1 MLVGSDDYI
10 LNLLNHESKNINES
24 LSIIEGIS
32 KKHNVDLNQ
41 IADLLKNKEKYVSV
55 PVGLFR
61 SKLGPLEA
69 LVRYLKDVLEYPFCE
84 TAKMLSRDETT
95 IWTSYSNSMKKSD
108 KVIVDLDM
116 KDISFEDLKVKK
128 GELIVPLS
136 LFSERRLSILE
147 TLCMYLRE
155 NFLLSYHNIGLLLE
169 RNDRT
174 IWTVVNRATKKL
186 ENE

>member
-1 MLVGSDDYI
+1 
-10 LNLLNHESKNINES
+10 
-24 LSIIEGIS
+24 
-32 KKHNVDLNQ
+32 
-41 IADLLKNKEKYVSV
+41 
-55 PVGLFR
+55 
-61 SKLGPLEA
+61 
-69 LVRYLKDVLEYPFCE
+69 
-84 TAKMLSRDETT
+84 MLSRDETT